1 MGKLIIMSGAP
12 GSGKSTYAKQMIEKN
27 PKMVI
32 ISRDNIRFGLLQEGE
47 HYFSHENE
55 VLRIFYTS
63 IIHYLSSGYDVIA
76 DASHL
81 SWKPRKTLLT
91 EISKYYPPE
100 EVDVIYM
107 RPSLETCFQRN
118 DTREGRENVPHG
130 AITNM
135 WNSQTDPANDPYH
148 YNNIIYVGDEE

>member
-27 PKMVI
+27 PKMVV
-32 ISRDNIRFGLLQEGE
+32 ISRDNIRFGLLQESE

-55 VLRIFYTS
+55 VLKIFYTS

-91 EISKYYPPE
+91 EISKYYSPE

-107 RPSLETCFQRN
+107 RPSLETCFKRN
-118 DTREGRENVPHG
+118 DTRKGRENVPHS

-135 WNSQTDPANDPYH
+135 WNSQTDPANDPYN